1 MVCCQMAH
9 EDGSTR
15 MKASEALNVNDRV
28 VRSEEYTRCGAR
40 RTVKGVTDRVKKVT
54 LCEKPW

>member
-9 EDGSTR
+9 EDGNNR
-15 MKASEALNVNDRV
+15 MEASEALNVNDRV
-28 VRSEEYTRCGAR
+28 VRSEEYTRCGPR
-40 RTVKGVTDRVKKVT
+40 HMVKGATDGVKKVT